1 VPSVRRGHLQDPCN
15 SCPIA
20 PSAVSRCGV
29 LVIIAAIFGVRLPWR
44 QARASADLPLR
55 AATATFADTQMREP
69 PFGRAPFI
77 FRVLPVSAHRRLPTD
92 TMPENRLQRLH
103 DAGQSIWLDF
113 IDRSILRNGDLQRRI
128 RDDALTGMTSNPTIF
143 EKALAEGHMYD
154 DQLAAAPP
162 GLTALELFELV
173 ETSDVRDACD
183 IFMPVYERTNGADG
197 YVSIEVSAAA
207 ANDANAT
214 VAEAQRLWSMVGR
227 PNVMIKVPGTSE
239 GASAVRQLTAA
250 GMNVNI
256 TLLFAIEAHR
266 RVIEGYFAGLED
278 RLRAGKPIDRLASVA
293 SFFVS
298 RVDTEIDKRL
308 DALAASASGQQR
320 DHMLAL
326 RGKAAIA
333 NAQLAYKLFREQ
345 FSSPRWAPLKAANA
359 RLQRPLWASTSSKN
373 PAYRDVLY
381 VEQLI
386 GPDTVNTMPPA
397 TIDAFRDHGE
407 VARTVDAQFSVAEQT
422 IADLGAVGI
431 DLNDVTDKLLRDG
444 LASFQK
450 SFESLSAG
458 LEKKSATLGRETV
471 SSR

>member
-1 VPSVRRGHLQDPCN
+1 
-15 SCPIA
+15 
-20 PSAVSRCGV
+20 
-29 LVIIAAIFGVRLPWR
+29 
-44 QARASADLPLR
+44 
-55 AATATFADTQMREP
+55 M
-69 PFGRAPFI
+69 
-77 FRVLPVSAHRRLPTD
+77 D

-113 IDRSILRNGDLQRRI
+113 IDRSILRNGDLQRRLH
-128 RDDALTGMTSNPTIF
+128 DDALTGMTSNPTIF
-143 EKALAEGHMYD
+143 EKALAEGHEYD
-154 DQLAAAPP
+154 DQLAAAPA
-162 GLTALELFELV
+162 GLTALDLFELV

-183 IFMPVYERTNGADG
+183 IFMPIYERTNGADG
-197 YVSIEVSAAA
+197 YVSIEVSPAA
-207 ANDANAT
+207 ANDANAS
-214 VAEAQRLWSMVGR
+214 VAEAQRLWSMVDR

-239 GASAVRQLTAA
+239 GAIAVRQLIAG

-266 RVIEGYFAGLED
+266 RVIEAYFAGLED
-278 RLRAGKPIDRLASVA
+278 RLRTGKPIDRVASVA

-308 DALAASASGQQR
+308 DALAAASPEQR
-320 DHMLAL
+320 DRILAL

-333 NAQLAYKLFREQ
+333 NAQLAYRLFREE
-345 FSSPRWAPLKAANA
+345 FSSPRWAPLKAAGA
-359 RLQRPLWASTSSKN
+359 RLQRPLWASTSANN

-407 VARTVDAQFSVAEQT
+407 VARTVDAQFSVAERT
-422 IADLGAVGI
+422 MADLAAVGI
-431 DLNDVTDKLLRDG
+431 DMHDVTDKLLRDG

-450 SFESLSAG
+450 SFDSLIAG
-458 LEKKSATLGRETV
+458 LERKSATLGRAMV